1 MNGNEFKTASSLYLH
16 TLPSMKKA
24 ELTITAYTKVLKQF
38 EKFCENEEEITPLT
52 IVEWR
57 EYLHDRISNNSIVNY
72 MKILRAFFTWA
83 VRKSFI
89 EENPVQNEDIPEMTR
104 IDYDLLTLDEI
115 KQLLTTIPHGI
126 NKKNTCRNR
135 AIVILL
141 IQTGLRNTELRSL
154 TPQDL
159 DFEHA
164 TIRVRHGKGDKE
176 RFVAFPQLAREC
188 VTEYMNSIRPKN
200 LTDVDWLFGTDCDK
214 KGLSTHGKL
223 WKQISEQN
231 LLTMIRVYTE
241 HATGHKG
248 GVKVHALR
256 HAYASLCDE
265 LGVSLRDVQNSLGH
279 ASLATTERI
288 YVTVLNKKKA
298 AANVNSAFDGVLI

>member
-1 MNGNEFKTASSLYLH
+1 MNRTEYNAASALYLR

-24 ELTITAYTKVLKQF
+24 ELTITAYAKVLKQF
-38 EKFCENEEEITPLT
+38 GAYLKADDEITPLT

-57 EYLHDRISNNSIVNY
+57 ENLHERISNNSVVNY
-72 MKILRAFFTWA
+72 LKILRAFFTWA
-83 VRKSFI
+83 QRKRFI
-89 EENPVQNEDIPEMTR
+89 DENPVQSEDIPEMSK
-104 IDYDLLTLDEI
+104 IEYDLLTLDEI
-115 KQLLTTIPHGI
+115 KQLLIVVPGGI
-126 NKKNTCRNR
+126 NKKTACRNR
-135 AIVILL
+135 AIVVLL
-141 IQTGLRNTELRSL
+141 VQTGMRNTELRSL

-159 DFEHA
+159 DFDHA

-176 RFVAFPQLAREC
+176 RYVAFPKLAQEC
-188 VTEYMNSIRPKN
+188 VQAYLNSVRPRN
-200 LTDVDWLFGTDCDK
+200 LTDTDWLFGTDCDSYGK
-214 KGLSTHGKL
+214 STRGKL
-223 WKQISEQN
+223 WKQISEAN
-231 LLTMIRVYTE
+231 LLMLVRTYTA

-279 ASLATTERI
+279 ASLATTERV

-298 AANVNSAFDGVLI
+298 AANVNTAFDEVWA